1 MPLSPVL
8 SPYSRFYY
16 VTIVLQ
22 NPHFF
27 NSSSLSIYRS
37 RYAIILKYIL
47 YLLSLKP
54 NFTFIIMIVYTRQRK
69 VRYTYMSDIN
79 INANLPESV
88 DNAIKNVTD
97 LPTQGIGQTLSDCW
111 FLVFGGISQA
121 AEKKRVKYA
130 KDLEKFKKELGDS
143 LETVPEQRRKEPTT
157 QMVLKTLDEAKYC
170 VEEED
175 LRQLFVALLTSATD
189 SGKNVHPSFAQI
201 IGQMSPNDAKILQ
214 FFKTDYQKPI
224 CNLKLIVDE
233 NGSFQL
239 LSHNIFIDGPNNM
252 KLGEKT
258 ISISSLIRLGLLEIP
273 FDGYF
278 TDESLYLGF
287 KETAIYKNAKLQFPD
302 NELELEKKIVRLTS
316 LGKLFIS
323 CCFPNN

>member
-1 MPLSPVL
+1 M
-8 SPYSRFYY
+8 
-16 VTIVLQ
+16 T
-22 NPHFF
+22 
-27 NSSSLSIYRS
+27 
-37 RYAIILKYIL
+37 
-47 YLLSLKP
+47 
-54 NFTFIIMIVYTRQRK
+54 
-69 VRYTYMSDIN
+69 DIN
-79 INANLPESV
+79 INPNLPDSV

-97 LPTQGIGQTLSDCW
+97 LPAQGIGQTLSDCW

-130 KDLEKFKKELGDS
+130 KDLEKFKKELDDS

-273 FDGYF
+273 FDNHF